1 MQIPT
6 EFQPHLALSNDLG
19 YDTRTGHFFVD
30 LYAYSNVTS
39 TVVRPVPPILFV
51 TLLSIDGEESLLVWC

>member
-19 YDTRTGHFFVD
+19 YDTRTGHYFVD

-39 TVVRPVPPILFV
+39 TVVRPVPLFPV
-51 TLLSIDGEESLLVWC
+51 LRFYRSMMKSLVAF